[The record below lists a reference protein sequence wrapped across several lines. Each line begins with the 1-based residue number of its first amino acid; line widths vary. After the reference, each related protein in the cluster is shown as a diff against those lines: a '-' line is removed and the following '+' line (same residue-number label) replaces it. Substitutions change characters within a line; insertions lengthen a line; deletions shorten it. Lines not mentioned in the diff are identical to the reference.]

1 MFKDKIIIGAIIGL
15 LADALKLTTNYIFFT
30 FGFTK
35 VVFWQIVATRFLK
48 KEYLHHKS
56 AYLIGA
62 IADMAVSS
70 LLGVVFVYVIYLFG
84 SKNLWTKGLGFGLVV
99 WVSLFGTLLGQTVE
113 DKLPQEPT
121 GLVVTIVAHIVF
133 GLALA
138 LFTKVLDQNKLV
150 PIKRNKLMRTYKSKG
165 E

>member
-1 MFKDKIIIGAIIGL
+1 MYKDKIFIGFLIGL
-15 LADALKLTTNYIFFT
+15 LADGVKLLTNYVLYT

-35 VVFWQIVATRFLK
+35 VVFWQIVATRFIQ
-48 KEYLHHKS
+48 KEYLHNKL

-62 IADMAVSS
+62 IADITVTS
-70 LLGVVFVYVIYLFG
+70 LLGVVFVYIIYLFG

-99 WVSLFGTLLGQTVE
+99 WVSLFGILLGKTVE

-121 GLVVTIVAHIVF
+121 GVVVTIIAHIVF

-138 LFTKVLDQNKLV
+138 YFTKLLDLNRVKET
-150 PIKRNKLMRTYKSKG
+150 K
-165 E
+165 